1 MKTKRRKTTKARR
14 GRLAAPVGKRAGAEL
29 DKMSAE
35 FDREFV
41 ADTFGPPTVEAK
53 KRLRNAKR
61 KRGRPRV
68 GAGSKPISVTVEK
81 TLLRR
86 IDRIAKR
93 RNTTRAKLIARGL
106 EAVLEEEAGRSDG
119 ATKGRGESTRMTE
132 N

>member
-1 MKTKRRKTTKARR
+1 MKTERKKSTKAK
-14 GRLAAPVGKRAGAEL
+14 PVGKRTGAEL

-41 ADTFGPPTVEAK
+41 ADTFGPPTPEAK

-81 TLLRR
+81 TLLSRV
-86 IDRIAKR
+86 DRLAKR
-93 RNTTRAKLIARGL
+93 RKTTRAKLIARGL
-106 EAVLEEEAGRSDG
+106 KAVLKEEA
-119 ATKGRGESTRMTE
+119 AAH
-132 N
+132 

>member
-1 MKTKRRKTTKARR
+1 MNAKRRKTAKANRKPASKRTK
-14 GRLAAPVGKRAGAEL
+14 AEL

-41 ADTFGPPTVEAK
+41 ADTFGPAAPQAK
-53 KRLRNAKR
+53 KRLLRAKC

-81 TLLRR
+81 TLLSR

-93 RNTTRAKLIARGL
+93 RKTTRAKLIARGL
-106 EAVLEEEAGRSDG
+106 RAVLKEEASAD
-119 ATKGRGESTRMTE
+119 
-132 N
+132 

>member
-1 MKTKRRKTTKARR
+1 MKTKRSKTTKAK
-14 GRLAAPVGKRAGAEL
+14 PTGKQTGAEL

-41 ADTFGPPTVEAK
+41 ADTFGPPTPEAK

-61 KRGRPRV
+61 KPGRPRV

-81 TLLRR
+81 TLLSRV
-86 IDRIAKR
+86 DRIAKR

-106 EAVLEEEAGRSDG
+106 KAVLKEEA
-119 ATKGRGESTRMTE
+119 AAH
-132 N
+132 

>member
-1 MKTKRRKTTKARR
+1 MKAKRSKATKAK
-14 GRLAAPVGKRAGAEL
+14 PVGKRTKAEL
-29 DKMSAE
+29 DSMSAE

-41 ADTFGPPTVEAK
+41 ADTLGPPTSEAK
-53 KRLRNAKR
+53 KRLRQAKR

-81 TLLRR
+81 TLLRE

-93 RNTTRAKLIARGL
+93 RKTTRAKLIAWGL
-106 EAVLEEEAGRSDG
+106 KAVLKEEDAN
-119 ATKGRGESTRMTE
+119 T

>member
-1 MKTKRRKTTKARR
+1 MKTKRSKTTKARR
-14 GRLAAPVGKRAGAEL
+14 ARSTATVGKRSKAEL

-41 ADTFGPPTVEAK
+41 ADTFGPPTAAAE
-53 KRLRNAKR
+53 KRLRQAKR

-81 TLLRR
+81 TLLWK

-93 RNTTRAKLIARGL
+93 RKTTRSKLIARGL
-106 EAVLEEEAGRSDG
+106 EAVLEEEAGD
-119 ATKGRGESTRMTE
+119 TR
-132 N
+132 